1 MKISPEL
8 LEKYARGECS
18 PEENRAVESWM
29 ENTDEDESILKNV
42 PFSEERAKRMRRSLK
57 EATHNQIPRDN
68 PISFHK
74 NILIAAS
81 FLLLIG
87 LGTFIFLNTR
97 SEIYT
102 TENGQ
107 VRTITLA
114 DGTKVTL
121 NAGSRLAVASDF
133 GGRSR
138 KLFLQ
143 GEAFFDV
150 AKDSLLPFIVQT
162 DSSTTTVLGT
172 QFNLSAYMDGATVLV
187 LKEGKV
193 AFSHEGCKVDSIFN
207 VLPNQMV
214 LLKSGILQKEEVN
227 TDIAK
232 AWMDK
237 KLVFQSQKFSTV
249 IAEVE
254 RFYGVQI
261 NIKKDGLEKRIYRG
275 NHNNPSLEE
284 LMESMAFV
292 LKFKYKIQGKNILI
306 Y

>member
-1 MKISPEL
+1 
-8 LEKYARGECS
+8 
-18 PEENRAVESWM
+18 
-29 ENTDEDESILKNV
+29 
-42 PFSEERAKRMRRSLK
+42 
-57 EATHNQIPRDN
+57 
-68 PISFHK
+68 
-74 NILIAAS
+74 
-81 FLLLIG
+81 
-87 LGTFIFLNTR
+87 
-97 SEIYT
+97 
-102 TENGQ
+102 
-107 VRTITLA
+107 
-114 DGTKVTL
+114 
-121 NAGSRLAVASDF
+121 
-133 GGRSR
+133 
-138 KLFLQ
+138 
-143 GEAFFDV
+143 
-150 AKDSLLPFIVQT
+150 
-162 DSSTTTVLGT
+162 
-172 QFNLSAYMDGATVLV
+172 MDGATVLV